1 MLETICETMVE
12 AYRRNWITSRDG
24 NVSIRH
30 HDRDHF
36 YITPSGVRKQT
47 LQPDQFKRIGITTG
61 INSGVGQ
68 GIYWHLWRELEY
80 TDISSSLK
88 PSGEIPLHFGLQ
100 KEMGKHKNDVRV
112 VMHFHPTYCVAAM
125 HAGIDLS
132 SMVKDFPE
140 LSRYTKVAPNVG
152 DVPPISQ
159 ELADQCFEKLELDSQ
174 GNIQYDIVGIKGHG
188 VVAIDTSP
196 WRAFEHIER
205 LEHICQIVLASR
217 QIQQSKSVDSI
228 ACVDASRSSSKI
240 KAEDFGVPPEFAE
253 RAENYAQWSIA
264 KAKEFYVKL
273 ASTGI
278 DPRPATDPEKYLPG
292 ARAAAEAVAKGIAAC
307 IRESKLT

>member
-1 MLETICETMVE
+1 MLETICDTLVE

-47 LQPDQFKRIGITTG
+47 LQPDQFKKIKLIDH
-61 INSGVGQ
+61 INPAPPFLTKSWQ
-68 GIYWHLWRELEY
+68 EEYY
-80 TDISSSLK
+80 TDISANLK

-100 KEMGKHKNDVRV
+100 KNMGQHSNDVRV
-112 VMHFHPTYCVAAM
+112 VVHLHPTYCVAAM

-132 SMVKDFPE
+132 TVVNEFPE
-140 LSRYTKVAPNVG
+140 LSRYTRVAPNVG

-159 ELADQCFEKLELDSQ
+159 ELADQCHHNLQLDND
-174 GNIQYDIVGIKGHG
+174 GNIYYDVVGIKGHG

-205 LEHICQIVLASR
+205 LEHICQIVLAS
-217 QIQQSKSVDSI
+217 
-228 ACVDASRSSSKI
+228 
-240 KAEDFGVPPEFAE
+240 G
-253 RAENYAQWSIA
+253 
-264 KAKEFYVKL
+264 
-273 ASTGI
+273 
-278 DPRPATDPEKYLPG
+278 KY
-292 ARAAAEAVAKGIAAC
+292 
-307 IRESKLT
+307 

>member
-1 MLETICETMVE
+1 MLETICETLVE

-47 LQPDQFKRIGITTG
+47 LQPDQFKKIGILHQP
-61 INSGVGQ
+61 IDRWNW
-68 GIYWHLWRELEY
+68 IDIHW
-80 TDISSSLK
+80 TDISKNLR

-100 KEMGKHKNDVRV
+100 KMMGQHSNDVRV

-132 SMVKDFPE
+132 TIVNDFPE
-140 LSRYTKVAPNVG
+140 LSRYTKVAKNVP

-159 ELADQCFEKLELDSQ
+159 ELADRCLENLELTNDGTIS
-174 GNIQYDIVGIKGHG
+174 YDIVGIKGHG
-188 VVAIDTSP
+188 VVSIDTSP

-205 LEHICQIVLASR
+205 LEHICKIVL
-217 QIQQSKSVDSI
+217 
-228 ACVDASRSSSKI
+228 SSG
-240 KAEDFGVPPEFAE
+240 KAHSA
-253 RAENYAQWSIA
+253 
-264 KAKEFYVKL
+264 
-273 ASTGI
+273 
-278 DPRPATDPEKYLPG
+278 
-292 ARAAAEAVAKGIAAC
+292 
-307 IRESKLT
+307 